1 MLTRTKWDWRT
12 SIEEVM
18 NGLHYL
24 VASGKVRY
32 LVSLF
37 AKWTPPTSPNPPLAS
52 QLHQGISDTPAW
64 IVTKANMYARMTG
77 KTPFCIYQG
86 GWSILRWDFER
97 DIIPMAREEGVSL
110 LMYSYTCVCP
120 LILRATPS

>member
-37 AKWTPPTSPNPPLAS
+37 AEWTPPASPNPPLAS

-64 IVTKANMYARMTG
+64 IVTKANRKDAVLHLPRRLEHSPVG
-77 KTPFCIYQG
+77 
-86 GWSILRWDFER
+86 L
-97 DIIPMAREEGVSL
+97 
-110 LMYSYTCVCP
+110 
-120 LILRATPS
+120 